1 MSLFSTQRSPARTA
15 IMLKRKQC
23 RPTPVCFSMN
33 VSPAEPYSNQ
43 NKGIAACFALTV
55 QSNARQSSS
64 INPVAPDRI
73 FRKFLNI
80 HGFEQVMI

>member
-1 MSLFSTQRSPARTA
+1 
-15 IMLKRKQC
+15 
-23 RPTPVCFSMN
+23 MN

-64 INPVAPDRI
+64 INPAAPDRI
-73 FRKFLNI
+73 FRKFLKI
-80 HGFEQVMI
+80 HRFEQVMIKPGGLCKVIILRLAIAGYGD